1 MDDNNANNKKC
12 NSTLTKRNSYD
23 DFMGA
28 IIGLATVASV
38 LVFIYL
44 CTYLIEKHQNTP
56 RNSLVFLYDSYK
68 WLKILTN
75 MQINE
80 LIACI

>member
-1 MDDNNANNKKC
+1 MKSISTDCNVDMDDANANNKKC

-23 DFMGA
+23 DFMSA

-44 CTYLIEKHQNTP
+44 CTYLIEKHQT
-56 RNSLVFLYDSYK
+56 RRV
-68 WLKILTN
+68 TV
-75 MQINE
+75 
-80 LIACI
+80 